1 MGMPYGLQA
10 MLKEGHKHF
19 SGVEE
24 AVMKSVEACKAISK
38 CTRTSLGPTGESD
51 YFETPES
58 TESTSKG
65 RGWGD
70 QRTKTRDGNDFPPPR
85 GLESAPAPRGSDLRS
100 GSWSTCPGEPPL
112 HLPSKNAHET
122 KARLTPFSPLLS
134 LTHTNVRARAR
145 EGLNKIIV
153 NHLGKVYITSDA
165 GTILQELEVQHPA
178 AKLLVHAVK
187 AQQQEVGDGANM
199 VS

>member
-1 MGMPYGLQA
+1 MD
-10 MLKEGHKHF
+10 
-19 SGVEE
+19 
-24 AVMKSVEACKAISK
+24 
-38 CTRTSLGPTGESD
+38 LGRPALASPLS
-51 YFETPES
+51 TPS
-58 TESTSKG
+58 FQI
-65 RGWGD
+65 R
-70 QRTKTRDGNDFPPPR
+70 TRDPQ
-85 GLESAPAPRGSDLRS
+85 
-100 GSWSTCPGEPPL
+100 
-112 HLPSKNAHET
+112 
-122 KARLTPFSPLLS
+122 ARLTPFSPLLS